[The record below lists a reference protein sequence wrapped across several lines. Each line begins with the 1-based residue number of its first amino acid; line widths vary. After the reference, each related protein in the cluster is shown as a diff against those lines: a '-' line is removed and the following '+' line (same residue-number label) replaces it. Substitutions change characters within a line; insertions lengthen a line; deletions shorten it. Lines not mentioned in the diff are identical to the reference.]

1 MQYELFSDAD
11 FRQETPFAQRS
22 VCLLGTFRTA
32 SRTLQK
38 KLQELGADV
47 KQGPSRGLHFV
58 VLGKDVPADAR
69 ERLQVLAY
77 HGYRPRVLSEADLDD
92 ILAGH
97 YSPYVVPAQTVKD
110 LHLTLQHYLN
120 GRLNYESSMNPLYME
135 ELYLAPDV
143 PADLYQK
150 LGNRG
155 IYANAYI
162 DDTTDVLV
170 ISDASLQRLREGQTD
185 DSLRYIEQQYNQS
198 RSQTFRF
205 VMTSEGELT
214 EWLGRKISPSPA
226 PDASAEGLL

>member
-11 FRQETPFAQRS
+11 FRQETPFTGRS

-58 VLGKDVPADAR
+58 VLGKNVPADAM

-77 HGYRPRVLSEADLDD
+77 HGYRPRMLSESDLDD

-97 YSPYVVPAQTVKD
+97 YSSYVVPAQTVKD
-110 LHLTLQHYLN
+110 LRLTFQHYLN
-120 GRLNYESSMNPLYME
+120 GRLSYKGSMNPLYMK

-143 PADLYQK
+143 PTDLYQK

-185 DSLRYIEQQYNQS
+185 DSLHYIEQQYNQS

-205 VMTSEGELT
+205 VMTSEGELM
-214 EWLGRKISPSPA
+214 EWLGRKAA
-226 PDASAEGLL
+226 PQAPL